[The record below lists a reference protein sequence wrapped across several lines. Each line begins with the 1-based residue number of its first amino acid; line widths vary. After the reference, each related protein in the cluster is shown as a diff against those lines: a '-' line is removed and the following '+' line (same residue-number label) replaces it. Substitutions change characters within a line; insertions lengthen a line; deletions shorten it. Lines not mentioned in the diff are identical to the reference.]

1 MNNLRNSLGHY
12 FSDYVIN
19 KAALGAASI
28 ATVLVL
34 TGCASPSNSDRTELG
49 DADDGFPALAD
60 NWYNGGQF
68 VDPDS
73 VLRIAEGQSKE
84 QVRQLIGN
92 PHYAEGFFGV
102 REWNY
107 VFNLYTGN
115 GNEYLTCQYQ
125 VHYGD
130 DMTLES
136 TRWRNAQCPTLLIPI
151 EVEEIAAEPREEK
164 LTLSGDVLFDFDS
177 DTLTLEGQRTV
188 DQVTQA
194 ITNDFVNPS
203 VFIAGYTDRFGNEAY
218 NLALSNSRAET
229 VGARMAT
236 QGVRRS
242 NIMTA
247 GHGMADPVVDC
258 PGRIATPS
266 VTECLRPNRRV
277 EITVT
282 ETAR

>member
-1 MNNLRNSLGHY
+1 MNNLSNSMMT
-12 FSDYVIN
+12 

-28 ATVLVL
+28 AAVLVL
-34 TGCASPSNSDRTELG
+34 AGCASPPNSDRTELREAG
-49 DADDGFPALAD
+49 DGFPALAG
-60 NWYNGGQF
+60 NWYDGGKF
-68 VDPDS
+68 VEPDS
-73 VLRIAEGQSKE
+73 VLRIAEGQSKD

-92 PHYAEGFFGV
+92 PHYSEGFFGV

-115 GNEYLTCQYQ
+115 GNEYITCQYQ
-125 VHYGD
+125 VHYDD
-130 DMTLES
+130 DMALES
-136 TRWRNAQCPTLLIPI
+136 TRWRDAQCPALLVPI

-177 DTLTLEGQRTV
+177 DQLSLEGRRTV
-188 DQVTQA
+188 DQVTQT
-194 ITNDFVNPS
+194 ITNDFVSPS
-203 VFIAGYTDRFGNEAY
+203 VLIVGYTDRFGNEAY

-229 VGARMAT
+229 VGTRMAN

-242 NIMTA
+242 SIMTA
-247 GHGMADPVVDC
+247 GRGMADPVVEC

>member
-1 MNNLRNSLGHY
+1 MNNLSNSMMT
-12 FSDYVIN
+12 

-28 ATVLVL
+28 AAVLVL
-34 TGCASPSNSDRTELG
+34 AGCASPPDSDRTELREAG
-49 DADDGFPALAD
+49 DGFPALAG
-60 NWYNGGQF
+60 NWYDGGKF
-68 VDPDS
+68 VEPDS
-73 VLRIAEGQSKE
+73 VLRIAEGQSKD

-115 GNEYLTCQYQ
+115 GNEYITCQYQ
-125 VHYGD
+125 VHYD
-130 DMTLES
+130 DEMALES
-136 TRWRNAQCPTLLIPI
+136 TRWRDVQCPALLVPI

-177 DTLTLEGQRTV
+177 DTLTLEGRRTV
-188 DQVTQA
+188 DQVTQT
-194 ITNDFVNPS
+194 ITNDFVSPS
-203 VFIAGYTDRFGNEAY
+203 VLIVGYTDRFGNEAY

-229 VGARMAT
+229 VGTRMAN

-242 NIMTA
+242 SIMTA
-247 GHGMADPVVDC
+247 GRGMADPVVEC

>member
-1 MNNLRNSLGHY
+1 MNNLR
-12 FSDYVIN
+12 DTMMN

-28 ATVLVL
+28 AAVLVL
-34 TGCASPSNSDRTELG
+34 TGCASPSNSDRAELG
-49 DADDGFPALAD
+49 EVDDGFPALAD
-60 NWYNGGQF
+60 NWYDGGQF

-73 VLRIAEGQSKE
+73 VLRIAEGQSKD

-115 GNEYLTCQYQ
+115 GNEYITCQYQ

-136 TRWRNAQCPTLLIPI
+136 TRWRNAQCPALLIPI

-177 DTLTLEGQRTV
+177 DTLTLEGQRALERV
-188 DQVTQA
+188 
-194 ITNDFVNPS
+194 S
-203 VFIAGYTDRFGNEAY
+203 EIASDAYSSPNILVVGYTDRFGKEQY
-218 NLALSNSRAET
+218 NLNLSQARAEA
-229 VGARMAT
+229 VGSYLVS
-236 QGVRRS
+236 QGIERR
-242 NIMTA
+242 NLMLL
-247 GHGMADPVVDC
+247 GRGEADPIVDC
-258 PGRIATPS
+258 PGQVATRS
-266 VTECLRPNRRV
+266 VKECLKPNRRV
-277 EITVT
+277 EMTLK
-282 ETAR
+282 

>member
-1 MNNLRNSLGHY
+1 MNNLSN
-12 FSDYVIN
+12 YVMS

-28 ATVLVL
+28 AAVLVL
-34 TGCASPSNSDRTELG
+34 AGCASPPNSDRTELREAG
-49 DADDGFPALAD
+49 DGFPALEG
-60 NWYNGGQF
+60 NWYGGGQF

-73 VLRIAEGQSKE
+73 VLRIAEGQSKD

-92 PHYAEGFFGV
+92 PHYSEGFFGV

-115 GNEYLTCQYQ
+115 GNEYITCQYQ
-125 VHYGD
+125 VHYDD
-130 DMTLES
+130 DMALES
-136 TRWRNAQCPTLLIPI
+136 TRWRDAQCPALLVPI
-151 EVEEIAAEPREEK
+151 EVEEITTELREEK
-164 LTLSGDVLFDFDS
+164 LTLSSDVLFDFDS
-177 DTLTLEGQRTV
+177 DQLTLEGRRTV
-188 DQVTQA
+188 DQVTQT
-194 ITNDFVNPS
+194 ITNDFVSPS
-203 VFIAGYTDRFGNEAY
+203 VLIVGYTDRFGNEAY
-218 NLALSNSRAET
+218 NSALSNSRAET

-242 NIMTA
+242 SIMTA
-247 GHGMADPVVDC
+247 GRGMTDPVVEC
-258 PGRIATPS
+258 PGRIATSS

>member
-1 MNNLRNSLGHY
+1 MNKLSNNMMT
-12 FSDYVIN
+12 

-28 ATVLVL
+28 AAVL
-34 TGCASPSNSDRTELG
+34 TIAGCASPPNNDRTDLR
-49 DADDGFPALAD
+49 DAEDGFPALAG
-60 NWYNGGQF
+60 NWYDGGKF
-68 VDPDS
+68 VNPENI
-73 VLRIAEGQSKE
+73 LRIRESQTKD

-115 GNEYLTCQYQ
+115 GNEYITCQYQ
-125 VHYGD
+125 VHYDD
-130 DMTLES
+130 DMALES
-136 TRWRNAQCPTLLIPI
+136 TRWRDAQCPALLVPI

-177 DTLTLEGQRTV
+177 DTLTLEGRRAV

-194 ITNDFVNPS
+194 ITNDFVSPS
-203 VFIAGYTDRFGNEAY
+203 VLIIGYTDRFGSEAY

-229 VGARMAT
+229 VGDRMAN

-242 NIMTA
+242 SIMTA
-247 GHGMADPVVDC
+247 GRGMADPIVEC
-258 PGRIATPS
+258 PGGTATPS
-266 VTECLRPNRRV
+266 VTNCLRPNRRV

-282 ETAR
+282 ENAQ

>member
-1 MNNLRNSLGHY
+1 MNNLSNRMMT
-12 FSDYVIN
+12 

-28 ATVLVL
+28 AAVLVL
-34 TGCASPSNSDRTELG
+34 AGCASPPNNDRTELREAG
-49 DADDGFPALAD
+49 DGFPALAG
-60 NWYNGGQF
+60 NWYDGGKF
-68 VDPDS
+68 VDPENI
-73 VLRIAEGQSKE
+73 LRIQESQTKD

-92 PHYAEGFFGV
+92 PHYSEGFFGV

-115 GNEYLTCQYQ
+115 GNEYITCQYQ
-125 VHYGD
+125 VHYD
-130 DMTLES
+130 DEMALES
-136 TRWRNAQCPTLLIPI
+136 TRWRDAQCPALLVPI

-177 DTLTLEGQRTV
+177 DTLTLEGRRAV
-188 DQVTQA
+188 DLVTQT
-194 ITNDFVNPS
+194 ITSDFVNPS
-203 VFIAGYTDRFGNEAY
+203 VMIIGYTDRFGNEAY

-229 VGARMAT
+229 VGTRMAN

-242 NIMTA
+242 SIMTV
-247 GHGMADPVVDC
+247 GRGMADPVVEC
-258 PGRIATPS
+258 PGRSATPG

>member
-1 MNNLRNSLGHY
+1 MT
-12 FSDYVIN
+12 

-28 ATVLVL
+28 AAVLAL
-34 TGCASPSNSDRTELG
+34 AGCASPPNNDRTDLR
-49 DADDGFPALAD
+49 DAEDGFPALEG
-60 NWYNGGQF
+60 NWYDGGKF
-68 VDPDS
+68 VDPENI
-73 VLRIAEGQSKE
+73 LRIRESQTKD

-115 GNEYLTCQYQ
+115 GNEYITCQYQ
-125 VHYGD
+125 VHYD
-130 DMTLES
+130 DEMALES
-136 TRWRNAQCPTLLIPI
+136 TRWRDAQCPALLVPI

-164 LTLSGDVLFDFDS
+164 LTLSSDVLFDFDS
-177 DTLTLEGQRTV
+177 DTLTLEGRRTV
-188 DQVTQA
+188 DQVTQT
-194 ITNDFVNPS
+194 ITNDFVSPS
-203 VFIAGYTDRFGNEAY
+203 VLIIGYTDRFGSEAY

-229 VGARMAT
+229 VGDRMAN

-242 NIMTA
+242 SIMTA
-247 GHGMADPVVDC
+247 GRGMADPAVEC
-258 PGRIATPS
+258 PGRTATPG

-282 ETAR
+282 ENAQ

>member
-1 MNNLRNSLGHY
+1 M
-12 FSDYVIN
+12 
-19 KAALGAASI
+19 
-28 ATVLVL
+28 L
-34 TGCASPSNSDRTELG
+34 TGCASPSNSDRAELG
-49 DADDGFPALAD
+49 EVDDGFPALAD
-60 NWYNGGQF
+60 NWYDGGQF

-136 TRWRNAQCPTLLIPI
+136 TRWRNAQCQALLVPI

-177 DTLTLEGQRTV
+177 DQLSLEGRRV
-188 DQVTQA
+188 LDRVSDRVLDA
-194 ITNDFVNPS
+194 YSSPS
-203 VFIAGYTDRFGNEAY
+203 VLVVGYTDRFGKEQY
-218 NLALSNSRAET
+218 NLNLSQARAEA
-229 VGARMAT
+229 VGSYLVS
-236 QGVRRS
+236 QGIERR
-242 NIMTA
+242 NLTLL
-247 GHGMADPVVDC
+247 GRGEADPIVDC
-258 PGRIATPS
+258 PGQMATPS
-266 VTECLRPNRRV
+266 VKACLRPNRRV
-277 EITVT
+277 EITLQ
-282 ETAR
+282 

>member
-1 MNNLRNSLGHY
+1 Y
-12 FSDYVIN
+12 
-19 KAALGAASI
+19 
-28 ATVLVL
+28 
-34 TGCASPSNSDRTELG
+34 
-49 DADDGFPALAD
+49 DG
-60 NWYNGGQF
+60 GKF
-68 VDPDS
+68 VDPENI
-73 VLRIAEGQSKE
+73 LRIQESQTKD

-92 PHYAEGFFGV
+92 PHYSEGFFGV

-115 GNEYLTCQYQ
+115 GNEYITCQYQ
-125 VHYGD
+125 VHYD
-130 DMTLES
+130 DEMALES
-136 TRWRNAQCPTLLIPI
+136 TRWRDAQCPALLVPI

-177 DTLTLEGQRTV
+177 DTLTLEGRRAV
-188 DQVTQA
+188 DLVTET

-203 VFIAGYTDRFGNEAY
+203 VMIIGYTDRFGSESY
-218 NLALSNSRAET
+218 NLTLSNSRAET
-229 VGARMAT
+229 VGDRMAN

-242 NIMTA
+242 SIMTV
-247 GHGMADPVVDC
+247 GRGMADPVVEC
-258 PGRIATPS
+258 PGRSATPG

>member
-1 MNNLRNSLGHY
+1 MKKLSKNMMT
-12 FSDYVIN
+12 
-19 KAALGAASI
+19 KAALGAASV
-28 ATVLVL
+28 AAVLVL
-34 TGCASPSNSDRTELG
+34 AGCASPPNNDRTELREAG
-49 DADDGFPALAD
+49 DGFPALAG
-60 NWYNGGQF
+60 NWYDGGKF
-68 VDPDS
+68 VDPENI
-73 VLRIAEGQSKE
+73 LRIRESQTKD

-115 GNEYLTCQYQ
+115 GNEYITCQYQ
-125 VHYGD
+125 VHYD
-130 DMTLES
+130 NDMALES
-136 TRWRNAQCPTLLIPI
+136 TRWRDAQCPALLVPI

-177 DTLTLEGQRTV
+177 DTLTLEGRRAV
-188 DQVTQA
+188 DQVTQT
-194 ITNDFVNPS
+194 IMNDFVSPK
-203 VFIAGYTDRFGNEAY
+203 VLIIGYTDRFGSEAY

-229 VGARMAT
+229 VGGHMAS
-236 QGVRRS
+236 QGVSRS
-242 NIMTA
+242 SITTA
-247 GHGMADPVVDC
+247 GRGMADPVVEC
-258 PGRIATPS
+258 PGRTATPS